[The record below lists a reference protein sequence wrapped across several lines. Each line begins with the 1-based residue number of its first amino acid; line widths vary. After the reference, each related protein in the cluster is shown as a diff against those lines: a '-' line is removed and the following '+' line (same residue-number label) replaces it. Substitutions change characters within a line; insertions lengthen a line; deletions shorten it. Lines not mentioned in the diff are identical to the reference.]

1 MANHGAPVR
10 VRTRSALSF
19 VDIRIALRDYLD
31 AGYCQKS
38 MDSKRK
44 ESTSCL
50 IRYRVRW
57 SGPVNTDK
65 MIRPPRVVSA
75 GAALVAGKPARHRA
89 LLVEDHSPLAE
100 ATAELMRLHGLEV
113 RVATTGRDALQMV
126 ETFDPVLILCDMR
139 LPDMAG
145 LEVAEAL
152 RARCTGSDLLIAIIT
167 ATSADCLRE
176 FEGQATT
183 RGVNLF
189 LSKPVTSETLIGL
202 LSELE
207 ALQSR

>member
-1 MANHGAPVR
+1 
-10 VRTRSALSF
+10 
-19 VDIRIALRDYLD
+19 
-31 AGYCQKS
+31 
-38 MDSKRK
+38 
-44 ESTSCL
+44 
-50 IRYRVRW
+50 
-57 SGPVNTDK
+57 VNTDK

-75 GAALVAGKPARHRA
+75 GAVLAAGKPPRHRA
-89 LLVEDHSPLAE
+89 LLVEDHPAIAE

-113 RVATTGRDALQMV
+113 RVARTGRDALEMA
-126 ETFDPVLILCDMR
+126 EAFDPVLILCDMR

-152 RARCTGSDLLIAIIT
+152 RARCRGSDLLIAIIT

-183 RGVNLF
+183 RAVNLF
-189 LSKPVTSETLIGL
+189 LSKPLTNETLIGL

-207 ALQSR
+207 TLQPR